1 MPLAALFGQARKTLK
16 ATALI
21 AAGQRWSAEQLAQ
34 RVEILAG
41 SLRRKGVRPGDRV
54 ALHMLN
60 IPELVVA
67 YCACFGIGAIVVPLN
82 ARHKQPE
89 IERPWR
95 GVCSRESGY
104 GDKRSP
110 YGKGREIVRRSS
122 GVRIAG
128 AAPVTASRDFD
139 SQCFQTQNQ

>member
-1 MPLAALFGQARKTLK
+1 VPTGISSADLKMPLAALFGQARKTLK

-67 YCACFGIGAIVVPLN
+67 YCACFGIGAIAVPLN
-82 ARHKQPE
+82 ARHNNLRLKG
-89 IERPWR
+89 R
-95 GVCSRESGY
+95 GVASALESQ
-104 GDKRSP
+104 DT
-110 YGKGREIVRRSS
+110 ETNAALTVR
-122 GVRIAG
+122 GEK
-128 AAPVTASRDFD
+128 
-139 SQCFQTQNQ
+139 